1 MKTGSACPAYW
12 NRVDRS
18 RAAFIGEW
26 FRTGD
31 VYRRDADGFY
41 FHCGRE
47 DDFFKVAGLWVAP
60 AEVEAALLSHPGVAE
75 AGVVGG
81 EEAGGLVKP
90 FAFVVA
96 KDPGKPADE
105 LVAELS
111 ALAESTLA
119 PIAPEEDLVVPELP
133 RTWASSACP
142 EGENPQA

>member
-18 RAAFIGEW
+18 RSAFIGEW

-60 AEVEAALLSHPGVAE
+60 AEVETVLLSHPGVAE